1 MLGKK
6 ANASKQNYYLNN
18 IIIKIV
24 KQLCKLKH
32 NLHSV
37 ELGWLNNNLQNSV
50 IENNLVN
57 KIYISF
63 VLLSIVHAYIFR
75 NCNVTDISVKN
86 MLYYD

>member
-18 IIIKIV
+18 VIIKTV

-37 ELGWLNNNLQNSV
+37 ELG
-50 IENNLVN
+50 
-57 KIYISF
+57 
-63 VLLSIVHAYIFR
+63 
-75 NCNVTDISVKN
+75 
-86 MLYYD
+86 